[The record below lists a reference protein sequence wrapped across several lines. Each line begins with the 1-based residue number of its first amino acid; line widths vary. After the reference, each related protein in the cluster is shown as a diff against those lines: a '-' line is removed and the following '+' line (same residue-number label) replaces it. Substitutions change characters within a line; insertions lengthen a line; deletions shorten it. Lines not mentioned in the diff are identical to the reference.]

1 MTYLD
6 HDAPLPYC
14 PGCGHPH
21 VLRALDGALTDLA
34 LGPEQATIVTDIG
47 CVGMADSLFPTT
59 HTVHSLHGRS
69 VAIASG
75 LQLGRRVVA
84 DAGPLKPVVL
94 IGDGG
99 ATIGLLH
106 LVHAAQLNVDV
117 TVLVHNN
124 LIYGMT
130 GGQHSGLTPLG
141 LRTTTTPQGSPV
153 PPMDVLA
160 ILGGAGAGFLARVV
174 APGEELQPTIA
185 AAITHPGFAC
195 VEVLE
200 LCPSFA
206 TKRGGVTGKSLKQLP
221 AERGLATGV
230 LRQEVRPPAI
240 EVVAPEQRVH
250 EHRDPDARPDPS
262 LSSLDRTARVVL
274 AGRAGE
280 RVQSAAQL
288 AAGAAASA
296 GLHVTLRTD
305 NPVTQGTG
313 FSIAELTI
321 APERVAYTGQVRADV
336 VLILAEEGLRALS
349 ARGLLRPERS
359 ARFVIDAALPPPD
372 GLQADVRDLRRRFG
386 AKHAALGALVEEVD
400 AAGWWS
406 REAWTA
412 AIDAL
417 PEGRRKDPRKVLERV
432 GAG

>member
-1 MTYLD
+1 M
-6 HDAPLPYC
+6 
-14 PGCGHPH
+14 
-21 VLRALDGALTDLA
+21 LRALDGALTDLA

-221 AERGLATGV
+221 AERV
-230 LRQEVRPPAI
+230 WPPG
-240 EVVAPEQRVH
+240 
-250 EHRDPDARPDPS
+250 S
-262 LSSLDRTARVVL
+262 
-274 AGRAGE
+274 
-280 RVQSAAQL
+280 
-288 AAGAAASA
+288 
-296 GLHVTLRTD
+296 
-305 NPVTQGTG
+305 
-313 FSIAELTI
+313 
-321 APERVAYTGQVRADV
+321 
-336 VLILAEEGLRALS
+336 S
-349 ARGLLRPERS
+349 ARRS
-359 ARFVIDAALPPPD
+359 ARRRSRWSPPSSGSTSTATPTP
-372 GLQADVRDLRRRFG
+372 GPTRACPAWTGPRGSCWRGAPASGSSRRRSSPPG
-386 AKHAALGALVEEVD
+386 PRPRLG
-400 AAGWWS
+400 S
-406 REAWTA
+406 T
-412 AIDAL
+412 
-417 PEGRRKDPRKVLERV
+417 
-432 GAG
+432 